1 MAALGGAFLIC
12 TLMVAGM
19 PPLAGFVGK
28 LSMISALVGVGGA
41 AAWTLVA
48 VLSVSSLGALI
59 GLTRLGVGAIWT
71 RDEDA
76 PAFVVGAAE
85 LTAVAAL
92 LGACVFLAI
101 FAGSALIYTDHTAA
115 WLAEPQGYIHAVL
128 GGGGR

>member
-1 MAALGGAFLIC
+1 
-12 TLMVAGM
+12 M

-28 LSMISALVGVGGA
+28 LSMIDALVSAGGPA
-41 AAWTLVA
+41 QWTLVA

-85 LTAVAAL
+85 LTAVATL

-115 WLAEPQGYIHAVL
+115 WLAEPQGYVDAVL
-128 GGGGR
+128 KGDGL